1 MSSSRR
7 RIAATTA
14 PAGGATGRAGTSS
27 VDRHVIRRLVALLR
41 PHLPRLG
48 GASVLMLLATAGTL
62 ARPRLVQA
70 GIDDGIRAGD
80 LGALQL
86 AVGGFVLA
94 ALLGEAAGGWQR
106 YELVRVGVRVITD
119 LRTRLFAHLL
129 ALPQGF
135 HDRNRP
141 GDLMSRVTS
150 DAETLSDF
158 VTWSVISSVQNVLTL
173 GGIVWILL
181 ATDTS
186 LALTTFLVLPL
197 MAVATRRWLLAT
209 RTRYAAMR
217 VAVGDVSAQAEES
230 LAGIKVVQS
239 LAQEPAT
246 RRRFN
251 RANRAQRRTDL
262 ETDRVS
268 SLFYPVIDVLSDL
281 AVALVLGVGGLRVLT
296 GDLQPGELVAFL
308 LYVGQF
314 FDPIRDLTTRLD
326 SVQDAAAA
334 GDRIFEVLDEEV
346 TIRDRDGAP
355 DLPPVA
361 GHVRLEDVSFGYEPG
376 RSVLHDVTIDVP
388 AGRTVALVGE
398 TGAGKTTVARLV
410 GRFYEVGSGRVTVDG
425 HDVREVTLA
434 SLRSQIAWV
443 PQEVG
448 LFRGTVLDNLR
459 FGAPDATQPQV
470 EAAASAVGAH
480 EIFAGLPDG
489 YATRL
494 DEGGGGLSAGH
505 RQLVAFT
512 RALLTDPAVV
522 VLDEA
527 TASVDVET
535 EARMQAGLDRLLAGR
550 TAIVIA
556 HRLSTIVDA
565 DRIVV
570 IHDGR
575 VVAEGTHDELL
586 AAGGRYAELHA
597 QQLEASAGA

>member
-1 MSSSRR
+1 MSGASAPGPGHDVGHRR
-7 RIAATTA
+7 ARTRR
-14 PAGGATGRAGTSS
+14 PVDD
-27 VDRHVIRRLVALLR
+27 VDRHVVRRLIALLR
-41 PHLPRLG
+41 PHSGRII
-48 GASVLMLLATAGTL
+48 GAFALMLVATAATL

-70 GIDDGIRAGD
+70 GIDDGIGAGD

-94 ALLGEAAGGWQR
+94 TLLAEGAGGWQR
-106 YELVRVGVRVITD
+106 YALVKIGVRVITD
-119 LRTRLFAHLL
+119 LRTRLFGHLL
-129 ALPQGF
+129 ALPQGY

-158 VTWSVISSVQNVLTL
+158 VTWSVITSLQNVLTL

-181 ATDTS
+181 RTDAS

-197 MAVATRRWLLAT
+197 MAVATARWLRTT
-209 RTRYAAMR
+209 RARYAAMR
-217 VAVGDVSAQAEES
+217 VAVGDVAARAEES
-230 LAGIKVVQS
+230 LAGIRVVKA
-239 LAQEPAT
+239 LGRERHT
-246 RRRFN
+246 REQFD
-251 RANRAQRRTDL
+251 RANRTQLRTDL
-262 ETDRVS
+262 GTDKVS

-281 AVALVLGVGGLRVLT
+281 AVALVLGLGGLRVLA

-334 GDRIFEVLDEEV
+334 GDRIFEVLDTEV
-346 TIRDRDGAP
+346 TIRDADDARA
-355 DLPPVA
+355 LPPVA
-361 GHVRLEDVSFGYEPG
+361 GRVRLDRVTFGYDPD
-376 RSVLHDVTIDVP
+376 RPVLRDVTLDVP
-388 AGRTVALVGE
+388 AGSTVALVGE
-398 TGAGKTTVARLV
+398 TGAGKTTIARLV
-410 GRFYEVGSGRVTVDG
+410 GRFYEVTDGSVTIDG

-434 SLRSQIAWV
+434 SLRSQLAWV

-448 LFRGTVLDNLR
+448 LFRGTVADNLR
-459 FGAPDATQPQV
+459 FGVPDATDAQI
-470 EAAASAVGAH
+470 EAAARAVGAH
-480 EIFAGLPDG
+480 EVFADLPEG

-522 VLDEA
+522 ILDEA

-535 EARMQAGLDRLLAGR
+535 EARMQAGLEQLLAGR

-565 DRIVV
+565 DRICVV
-570 IHDGR
+570 DGGR
-575 VVAEGTHDELL
+575 IVAEGTHAELL
-586 AAGGRYAELHA
+586 AAPGRYAELYLA
-597 QQLEASAGA
+597 QLEAQAAP